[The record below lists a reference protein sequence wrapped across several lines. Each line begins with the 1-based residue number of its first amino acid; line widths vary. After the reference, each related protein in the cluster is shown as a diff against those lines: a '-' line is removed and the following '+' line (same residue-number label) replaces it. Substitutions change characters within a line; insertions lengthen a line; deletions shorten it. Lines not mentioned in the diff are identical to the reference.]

1 MINHVAMGKL
11 KNEAKGNNNLRNKV
25 LAMESLLRL
34 LPVISQINSI
44 EAGVNF
50 NPTEAVIDLILIIL
64 HTMKWRY
71 LWEKL

>member
-1 MINHVAMGKL
+1 MWRLN
-11 KNEAKGNNNLRNKV
+11 NEAKGDHNLRDKV
-25 LAMESLLRL
+25 LAMESLLRF

-44 EAGVNF
+44 EVGGNF
-50 NPTEAVIDLILIIL
+50 NPKEAAFDLILIIP